1 MKKMPEHL
9 DFASLPK
16 ILGNTRKVVI
26 SLAGYNK
33 NEVDKYFQLFI
44 DFCEENTK
52 EYVLKDINF

>member
-16 ILGNTRKVVI
+16 ILGSVRKVVI

-33 NEVDKYFQLFI
+33 DEVDEYFQMFI
-44 DFCEENTK
+44 NFCEENGI
-52 EYVLKDINF
+52 EFVLRDISL